1 MAGVGHNALMT
12 DEPERPPAD
21 AEQPQSGSDMP
32 YTVFFPVGDEYH
44 PADLEHAAPLPRV
57 GDTVEY
63 IDERGRSSRYTVREV
78 IHTLQLAADQRPAV
92 GSDPERPGA
101 IAVGVDGAELPGD
114 GSLSA
119 GLPKVILEAS
129 TSSEHT
135 EQRGGFTVRL
145 ASPQPGPAPGGATED
160 RG

>member
-1 MAGVGHNALMT
+1 MT
-12 DEPERPPAD
+12 DDPEVAPAA
-21 AEQPQSGSDMP
+21 AEQQQSGSDMP
-32 YTVFFPVGDEYH
+32 YTVFFPVGEEYH
-44 PADLEHAAPLPRV
+44 PADLEHPAPLPRV

-78 IHTLQLAADQRPAV
+78 VHTLQLAADQRPVV
-92 GSDPERPGA
+92 GSDPQRPGA

-129 TSSEHT
+129 TSSDRT
-135 EQRGGFTVRL
+135 EERGGFTVRV
-145 ASPQPGPAPGGATED
+145 AAPPPAQSGGGED

>member
-1 MAGVGHNALMT
+1 MT
-12 DEPERPPAD
+12 DEPELATD
-21 AEQPQSGSDMP
+21 ATATEGSGSTMP

-63 IDERGRSSRYTVREV
+63 IDERGRCSRYTVREV

-92 GSDPERPGA
+92 GSDDHRPGVFA
-101 IAVGVDGAELPGD
+101 AGDDSAEPPGD

-119 GLPKVILEAS
+119 GLPEVILEAS
-129 TSSEHT
+129 SSAGRT
-135 EQRGGFTVRL
+135 EERGGFTVRV
-145 ASPQPGPAPGGATED
+145 ASRPPSG
-160 RG
+160 RGRPKKP

>member
-1 MAGVGHNALMT
+1 MT
-12 DEPERPPAD
+12 DEPELATG
-21 AEQPQSGSDMP
+21 AAQTEESGWSMP

-63 IDERGRSSRYTVREV
+63 IDERGRCSRYTVREV
-78 IHTLQLAADQRPAV
+78 IHTLQLAADQRPV
-92 GSDPERPGA
+92 VSSDEHRPGVFA
-101 IAVGVDGAELPGD
+101 AGDDGAELPGD

-129 TSSEHT
+129 SSPDRTQE
-135 EQRGGFTVRL
+135 RDGFTVRV
-145 ASPQPGPAPGGATED
+145 ASSPRARTKKA
-160 RG
+160 RA

>member
-1 MAGVGHNALMT
+1 MT
-12 DEPERPPAD
+12 DEPEVAPAR

-78 IHTLQLAADQRPAV
+78 VHTLQLAADQRPVV
-92 GSDPERPGA
+92 GSDLQRPGA
-101 IAVGVDGAELPGD
+101 IAVGIDGAELPGD

-129 TSSEHT
+129 TSSDRT
-135 EQRGGFTVRL
+135 EERGGFTVRV
-145 ASPQPGPAPGGATED
+145 ASPPAAKGGGGED